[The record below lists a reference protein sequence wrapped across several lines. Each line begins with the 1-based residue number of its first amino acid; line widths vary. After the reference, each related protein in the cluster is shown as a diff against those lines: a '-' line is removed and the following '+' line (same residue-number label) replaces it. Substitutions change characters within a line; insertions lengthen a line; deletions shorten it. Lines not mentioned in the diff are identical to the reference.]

1 MWHALSSYSIYM
13 VGRVGLE
20 PTVDFRRAIM
30 SRVPATNT
38 ASGPKTGGECGIRTH
53 ASSLSSMDGLANR

>member
-1 MWHALSSYSIYM
+1 M